1 MSTGEKVHFYMY
13 FGVQIPSPAFP
24 LEQTIYDDIIDS
36 IKDNMR
42 N

>member
-1 MSTGEKVHFYMY
+1 MSTGETKIFYDY
-13 FGVQIPSPAFP
+13 FRVQIPSPAYP

-36 IKDNMR
+36 IKDIMR